1 MLFSPGISA
10 ENWDQIYAHAHRCS
24 VPKFRW
30 AGQALNVADS
40 ARLEYL
46 AFCLDFLAWI
56 IYLDQS
62 PLMNLAARVSVSC
75 RATPLLAVFVP
86 GSYQLRPWRT
96 RMLT

>member
-10 ENWDQIYAHAHRCS
+10 ENWDRIDAHVRRCS

-30 AGQALNVADS
+30 VGQALNVAGFGW
-40 ARLEYL
+40 LEYL

>member
-1 MLFSPGISA
+1 MLVSPGIPA
-10 ENWDQIYAHAHRCS
+10 ENWDQIYAHARRCS

-30 AGQALNVADS
+30 AEQAPHVAGLGW
-40 ARLEYL
+40 LEYL

-62 PLMNLAARVSVSC
+62 PLMNLAASVSVSC
-75 RATPLLAVFVP
+75 RATPLLAVLIP